1 MTELRF
7 MSSGQLSGFFG
18 NLYRR
23 TWEGN
28 LLALDWEGDF
38 LGPFVS
44 KSESSGYVGLGKT
57 LEALTRTAHETGEAT
72 LLEQRRLV
80 LDTLLGA
87 REPDGYPGTFAPEPR
102 YERLWDVHEMAY
114 LILGLLADYELHA
127 DEVSLSV
134 ARETGDLLLA
144 RLDAATLEQA
154 GREPWG
160 TVAPHLGLLGL
171 DRAMVALSRV
181 TGDERYARFAR
192 DRLGLE
198 AWDLG
203 IVEGRFEPIEGH
215 MYAYLE
221 RALAQLELRELDG
234 DRGTPSAVDRAIDY
248 LLRDRALLVS
258 GTCSIEECWH
268 SDQTVTGD
276 IGETCATAYLI
287 RLLWK
292 LLRRGGAGSYGDLM
306 ERAIYNTL
314 AAAQSPDG
322 RRLRYYVPLE
332 GERRYWEKDTY
343 CCPGNFRRVVSE
355 LPNMIAVGGERELL
369 VNLYT
374 ECALTVRIDGETV
387 IGLTQRTDYP
397 NSGLVDL
404 EISPDRP
411 VELTLCLRAPGYAPA
426 PRVTVN
432 GAEANAAPA
441 PHGGRAGFI
450 VIRREWRGGDHVRLE
465 VEMPWRWIR
474 GIRRQVG
481 RSALARGPMLYCFNP
496 HRNPGIDPDAV
507 RGGEYALDPR
517 SIEGPLADDSLR
529 PGGTACRV
537 NALRKNA
544 QRGEERVELTLTEFS
559 DPDGVATYFPLSD
572 PGAAVDEELH
582 VTLRSSGVP
591 EQECR

>member
-1 MTELRF
+1 MTALGSMR
-7 MSSGQLSGFFG
+7 SGSLSGFLG

-28 LLALDWEGDF
+28 LLALDWESDF
-38 LGPFVS
+38 LAPFVS
-44 KSESSGYVGLGKT
+44 KSESGGYVGLGKSF
-57 LEALTRTAHETGEAT
+57 EALTRMAHETGEAR
-72 LLEQRRLV
+72 LLERRRFV
-80 LDTLLGA
+80 LDTLIGA
-87 REPDGYPGTFAPEPR
+87 REPDGYLGTFASPSR
-102 YERLWDVHEMAY
+102 YERLWDVHEVAY
-114 LILGLLADYELHA
+114 LVLALLADYELHA
-127 DEVSLSV
+127 DDVPLSV

-154 GREPWG
+154 GKEPWG
-160 TVAPHLGLLGL
+160 TVSPHLGLLGL
-171 DRAMVALSRV
+171 DRAMVALSRI

-234 DRGTPSAVDRAIDY
+234 STDVPPAVDRALAY
-248 LLRDRALLVS
+248 LLGDRALLVS

-268 SDQTVTGD
+268 SDQTVSGD

-292 LLRRGGAGSYGDLM
+292 LLRRGGAGRYGDLM
-306 ERAIYNTL
+306 ERAIHNTL

-355 LPNMIAVGGERELL
+355 LPNMIAAGGGRELL
-369 VNLYT
+369 VNLYA
-374 ECALTVRIDGETV
+374 ESSVSVRIDEDIV
-387 IGLTQRTDYP
+387 VELTQRTDYP

-404 EISPDRP
+404 EINADRP
-411 VELTLCLRAPGYAPA
+411 VGFTLSLRTPGYAPA

-432 GAEANAAPA
+432 GIEPHDGPA
-441 PHGGRAGFI
+441 PDGGRDGFI
-450 VIRREWRGGDHVRLE
+450 AIRREWRRGDHVRLE

-474 GIRRQVG
+474 GIRRQAG

-496 HRNPGIDPDAV
+496 HRNPGIDAGAV
-507 RGGEYALDPR
+507 CGGEYALDPQ
-517 SIEGPLADDSLR
+517 SVEGPFADEGPR

-537 NALRKNA
+537 TG
-544 QRGEERVELTLTEFS
+544 QRTNTHGRDERVELTLTEFA
-559 DPDGVATYFPLSD
+559 DPDGVATYFPLVD
-572 PGAAVDEELH
+572 PSSAVDDELW
-582 VTLRSSGVP
+582 G
-591 EQECR
+591 